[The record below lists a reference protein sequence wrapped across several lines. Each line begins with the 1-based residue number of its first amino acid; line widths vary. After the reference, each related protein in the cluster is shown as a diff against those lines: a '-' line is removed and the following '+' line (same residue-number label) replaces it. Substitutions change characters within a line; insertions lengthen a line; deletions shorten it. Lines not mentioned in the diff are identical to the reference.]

1 MERIISIRLFDRSY
15 TFRADAQVSQAEK
28 VANCV
33 VEQVER
39 ARASAD
45 GPSKMDTVIL
55 AALNIANDYLE
66 MKHSREK
73 ILKDIDRRCKVL
85 IQHIDAIA

>member
-1 MERIISIRLFDRSY
+1 MERIISIRLFGRAY
-15 TFRADAQVSQAEK
+15 TFRANVEVTDAEK
-28 VANCV
+28 VAKCV

-39 ARASAD
+39 AKVSAD
-45 GPSKMDTVIL
+45 GPSKLDTVIL

-66 MKHSREK
+66 MKHTHEE

-85 IQHIDAIA
+85 IEHIDASA